1 MDTIVRSL
9 VKSITWRV
17 LGVILLGIIVY
28 AVTGD
33 FKKMTIINILFH
45 GIQIILYYFHERIWE
60 KTSWGKNIH
69 PLSCLPVKGNL
80 TKKDLKIITNKL
92 KELGCI

>member
-1 MDTIVRSL
+1 MPFINTIASYTIAL
-9 VKSITWRV
+9 IYYIH
-17 LGVILLGIIVY
+17 ILLGIIVY
-28 AVTGD
+28 AITGD

-45 GIQIILYYFHERIWE
+45 GMQIIIYYFHERTWE

-80 TKKDLKIITNKL
+80 TKEDLVKV
-92 KELGCI
+92 